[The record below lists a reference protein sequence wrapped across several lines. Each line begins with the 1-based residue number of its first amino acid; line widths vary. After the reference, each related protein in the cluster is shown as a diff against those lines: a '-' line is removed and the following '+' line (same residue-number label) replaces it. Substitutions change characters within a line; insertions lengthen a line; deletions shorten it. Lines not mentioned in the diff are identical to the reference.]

1 VSHSKLAHI
10 AGRVPR
16 RVRRKVPT
24 RLRNALVERY
34 GHPVG
39 APQPEAFDPVAYPRR
54 VNLGCGFD
62 TRPGY
67 LNVDLHGS
75 HGPDLVADVRSLPQL
90 PSGYYEEVLARDI
103 LEHLPRLEGPAALA
117 EWRRLLAP
125 GGRLWLRVPDVPS
138 LLKWLADSDDADR
151 HRQILH
157 LLFGTQAYNG
167 DFHQSGFTDVLLCD
181 ELRRLGLERITAQL
195 RDEWLWELEAYAPGG
210 DPALLVAV
218 FWGSGFQPREA
229 DDKAAFRWSAEHSE
243 AMLYAFEGPV
253 DVELA
258 LTVDRGAGELVGCG
272 ATAALEPGDHRLALA
287 LQPGPNRLRF
297 RSERRNGVT
306 GAPSNPGFR
315 LRAATIA
322 AADGRHA
329 RTCL

>member
-1 VSHSKLAHI
+1 VTDSKLAHI
-10 AGRVPR
+10 AGRVPQ

-39 APQPEAFDPVAYPRR
+39 ATQPEAFDPGAYPRC

-90 PSGYYEEVLARDI
+90 PSGYYVEVLAQDV

-138 LLKWLADSDDADR
+138 LLKWLSDSDDADR

-167 DFHQSGFTDVLLCD
+167 DFHQSGYTDVLLCD
-181 ELRRLGLERITAQL
+181 ELRQLGLERITAEL
-195 RDEWLWELEAYAPGG
+195 RDDWLWELEAYAPTG
-210 DPALLVAV
+210 DPALPVAV
-218 FWGSGFQPREA
+218 FWGHGFRRREA
-229 DDKAAFRWSAEHSE
+229 DDTETWRWSMQRSE

-253 DVELA
+253 EVELA
-258 LTVDRGAGELVGCG
+258 LTVDQGSGELVGCG
-272 ATAALEPGDHRLALA
+272 VTAALEPGDHRLALS
-287 LQPGPNRLRF
+287 LQPGPNRLRL
-297 RSERRNGVT
+297 RSEQGEQVA
-306 GAPSNPGFR
+306 GEAAEMAVR

-322 AADGRHA
+322 AQDGR
-329 RTCL
+329 RSRSCL